1 MLCSQGEPVHGDI
14 LRVLDGVD
22 ALSYAEE
29 SCELPDFLNVRKAKK
44 RSTGSKPATFWYD
57 SRGQN

>member
-1 MLCSQGEPVHGDI
+1 VHGDI